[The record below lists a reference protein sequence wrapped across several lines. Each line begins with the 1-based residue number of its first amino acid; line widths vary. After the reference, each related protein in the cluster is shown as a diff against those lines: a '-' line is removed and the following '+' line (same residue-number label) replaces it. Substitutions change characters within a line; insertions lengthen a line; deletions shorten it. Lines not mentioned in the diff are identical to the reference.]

1 MGLAQEKSFIYVEYH
16 RRQTAKG
23 ITVSQDRFAAE
34 KVVLFNITA
43 DRKKEP
49 EGQIDREGGRE
60 KDCKYKKWL

>member
-16 RRQTAKG
+16 RTQTAKG

-34 KVVLFNITA
+34 MVVLFNIT

-60 KDCKYKKWL
+60 KDCKYKKCL